1 MANMKNNGSSNISGK
16 LVNTGRQIKMREYYC
31 GVSKTGKDGKFYP
44 CNSLKVKE
52 SNLWSTKGFAKG
64 CYLL

>member
-31 GVSKTGKDGKFYP
+31 GDSKTGKDGKQ
-44 CNSLKVKE
+44 S
-52 SNLWSTKGFAKG
+52 
-64 CYLL
+64 